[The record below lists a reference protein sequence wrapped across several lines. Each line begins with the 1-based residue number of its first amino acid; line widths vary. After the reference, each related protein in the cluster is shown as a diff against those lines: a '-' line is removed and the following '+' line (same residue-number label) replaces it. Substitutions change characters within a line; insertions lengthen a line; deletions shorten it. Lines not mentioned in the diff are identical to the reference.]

1 MDIYGL
7 TIDGVVDL
15 IDKHGQRFCRLLD
28 NGVLGQGISWLKW
41 KTEMRRRGKS
51 SLVDE
56 VCRIDNEYLNERLRN
71 DVVEAYSRND
81 AETLKM
87 AKEAIMALTGRE
99 KLVGEG
105 STGEDATM
113 AMTINISGAKGKN
126 EDH

>member
-1 MDIYGL
+1 MEAYDL
-7 TIDGVVDL
+7 TIDGIVDL

-28 NGVLGQGISWLKW
+28 NGVLGKGISWLKW

-71 DVVEAYSRND
+71 DVIEAYSRND
-81 AETLKM
+81 AETLKL

-105 STGEDATM
+105 STGEDAAM
-113 AMTINISGAKGKN
+113 AMTINISGAKGSN
-126 EDH
+126 ENG

>member
-1 MDIYGL
+1 MEAYDL
-7 TIDGVVDL
+7 SIDEIVDL

-28 NGVLGQGISWLKW
+28 GGILGKGISWLKW

-71 DVVEAYSRND
+71 DVIEAYSRND

-105 STGEDATM
+105 STGEDGTM

-126 EDH
+126 EDN